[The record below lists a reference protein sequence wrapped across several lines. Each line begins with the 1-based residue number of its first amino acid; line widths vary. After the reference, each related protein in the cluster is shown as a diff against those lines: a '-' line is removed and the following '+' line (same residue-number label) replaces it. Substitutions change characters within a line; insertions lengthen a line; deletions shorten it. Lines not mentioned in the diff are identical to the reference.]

1 METSEKT
8 KKSASEQ
15 DSAEKQR
22 AERARKTVIVVGAS
36 SGIGYETALRLV
48 GRGYSVVN
56 ISRTPCG
63 LERVKN
69 YAADVTVGDTLGK
82 ADWRSFE
89 KLARL
94 SGLEKPV
101 GTGAAIGLT
110 PRAFAVSDTAV
121 AHGPEWIWER
131 RLTLGRARLTED
143 ANEDASA

>member
-1 METSEKT
+1 MRQKDYYEAYIDDYDKVVVYMSKQSYDGKSDRFYMKDSKGFSIDLLIET
-8 KKSASEQ
+8 
-15 DSAEKQR
+15 
-22 AERARKTVIVVGAS
+22 
-36 SGIGYETALRLV
+36 ETAL
-48 GRGYSVVN
+48 YPVN
-56 ISRTPCG
+56 
-63 LERVKN
+63 VQK
-69 YAADVTVGDTLGK
+69 GDTLGK

-131 RLTLGRARLTED
+131 RLALGRARLTED

>member
-1 METSEKT
+1 MENVANNTGQQYLTYKPRL
-8 KKSASEQ
+8 KRQCIILAAASVLSLIAAVLIIFLPTFSIDLLIE
-15 DSAEKQR
+15 
-22 AERARKTVIVVGAS
+22 T
-36 SGIGYETALRLV
+36 ETAL
-48 GRGYSVVN
+48 YPVN
-56 ISRTPCG
+56 
-63 LERVKN
+63 VQK
-69 YAADVTVGDTLGK
+69 GDTLGK

>member
-1 METSEKT
+1 MAHMHPAAMRFLETFVATAVMRSWSEAAAPHAFYYMK
-8 KKSASEQ
+8 
-15 DSAEKQR
+15 DSK
-22 AERARKTVIVVGAS
+22 
-36 SGIGYETALRLV
+36 GISIDLHIETETAL
-48 GRGYSVVN
+48 YPVN
-56 ISRTPCG
+56 
-63 LERVKN
+63 VQK
-69 YAADVTVGDTLGK
+69 GDTLGK